1 MVGRVPRI
9 RVSSVMW
16 PLSSSGTLK
25 SARMMTR
32 LPLRGRSS
40 MVTLF
45 RCMRSGPVYSAAGGH
60 VFDEVPNPT
69 RVAPLIVV
77 PGNDLHHALVEPRGQ
92 RGIHDGRVGIPV
104 HVHRYHRILG
114 ILQDALEGT
123 LGSCAE
129 GGVDIG
135 GRGIALQ

>member
-1 MVGRVPRI
+1 MVGRVPRM

-32 LPLRGRSS
+32 FPRRGRSS

-45 RCMRSGPVYSAAGGH
+45 RCMRGGAVRSAAGGH

-92 RGIHDGRVGIPV
+92 RGIHDGRVVIRG
-104 HVHRYHRILG
+104 HGNLHHRIL
-114 ILQDALEGT
+114 
-123 LGSCAE
+123 
-129 GGVDIG
+129 
-135 GRGIALQ
+135 R